1 MLTSSRPG
9 HKGHL
14 CRPPSCVCD
23 LLLYRIVSC
32 LSKGAPFKVSTK
44 SRLRVSL
51 VGILLTP
58 GRRRVLYKPTEQDM
72 MLPENPKA
80 GFLIAA

>member
-1 MLTSSRPG
+1 MPTSSRPG

-23 LLLYRIVSC
+23 LLLYRLVSC
-32 LSKGAPFKVSTK
+32 LSKGGPFKVSAK

-58 GRRRVLYKPTEQDM
+58 ERRRILYKPTEQFMKLTD
-72 MLPENPKA
+72 NPKA